1 MSGELLTAPHTVRG
15 SYATT
20 DQGVDITPETDLY
33 CLSHP
38 PFITV
43 VKEPAGVLDG
53 LTPPDGLVA
62 DWNRNIPDSSIPRTW
77 NKVKYEERYKEFL
90 SRDEKARNDI
100 FKVKMLSQIK
110 TICLVCSCHQWNYCI
125 RRLVYEYI
133 TEGND
138 MDDDEKALFA

>member
-15 SYATT
+15 SYSES
-20 DQGVDITPETDLY
+20 DQGKDIDPDTDLY
-33 CLSHP
+33 CLNHP

-43 VKEPAGVLDG
+43 VKDPTGRLDG

-90 SRDEKARNDI
+90 HRDERARNDI
-100 FKVKMLSQIK
+100 FKVKMLSQTRK
-110 TICLVCSCHQWNYCI
+110 ICLVCSCHQWDYCI
-125 RRLVYEYI
+125 RRLVYEFI
-133 TEGND
+133 TEGYEDN
-138 MDDDEKALFA
+138 DEKALFA